1 MKIDTHNV
9 CRVDKFVIV
18 DVRAGEFIAG
28 EGNKLLR
35 VVVRAHHIR
44 RVHQAVAVD
53 VALGMYLDRQPRR
66 VTVDGDISGFCHMV
80 RLRYGQLIDARR
92 NVRKAE

>member
-9 CRVDKFVIV
+9 CRVDEFVIV

-28 EGNKLLR
+28 EGNKLFR

-53 VALGMYLDRQPRR
+53 IADRMELDRKPRR
-66 VTVDGDISGFCHMV
+66 VAGDGDISGFGYMV
-80 RLRYGQLIDARR
+80 RLRYGQRSG
-92 NVRKAE
+92 NQSAE